1 MRTGASAAVIAVQV
15 SPRVPEMATAGVPV
29 TVSAMTRASVAQ
41 AFDAIAPI
49 DLPRIFTGMGPLPAV
64 VGVRD
69 QTGDWDHAGAT
80 RIVELAGG
88 SEAPERITAYDRP
101 AHFAYRVGP
110 FTGALG
116 WLVREADGAWWFSSD
131 VSGTEIR
138 WSYTFRPRPHA
149 AALVRIVVAPLWRR
163 YARRA
168 LELAVGIAERG
179 PSAVP

>member
-1 MRTGASAAVIAVQV
+1 
-15 SPRVPEMATAGVPV
+15 MATAGVPV
-29 TVSAMTRASVAQ
+29 TVSARTRATVVQ

-49 DLPRIFTGMGPLPAV
+49 DLPRIFTGLGPLPAV
-64 VGVRD
+64 VGIRD
-69 QTGDWDHAGAT
+69 QTGDWDHVGAA

-116 WLVREADGAWWFSSD
+116 WLVREADGAWWFSSG

-138 WSYTFRPRPHA
+138 WNYTFRPRPHA
-149 AALVRIVVAPLWRR
+149 AALVRIVIAPLWRR

-168 LELAVGIAERG
+168 LGLAVRIAEDE
-179 PSAVP
+179 PSAVR